1 MVQKYSF
8 KISPEVISDDIF
20 QVCYPSGTTYPSGCT
35 YVYSGMSEI
44 LSGGTGGTSLLTGL
58 TIPILLTQSAV
69 DVGYYSVF
77 DGAILQTDVVRN
89 FIFSATTSSPNTIY
103 IYNTSEKQ
111 LKNYLTFSAYVID
124 WGDGTAPQ
132 NLTTLSPSFTPHLYS
147 TNGTYTITMKQSNPW
162 GVNTIKKTIT
172 IPYTGT
178 TISNPNG
185 TAYFTP
191 LGGSWSGTSFSY
203 DYIFSGDAVNNV
215 SAQVTSAYE
224 TTPFNITGYTKS
236 RITELKLYGPVK
248 YQINT
253 WVYNSVGLAIGQITN
268 ITPDF
273 TGYTV
278 DGVSYVDFKDGTTI
292 YIVKTFGLTSN
303 WMVQEPMTKD
313 EALLNVVFQPDVQS
327 NIFIERGKNS
337 ALERTERLGEVDNIG
352 DLRRYGY
359 GFFNFAIQENIN

>member
-1 MVQKYSF
+1 MEQRYSI
-8 KISPEVISDDIF
+8 KISPEVIKDDVF
-20 QVCYPSGTTYPSGCT
+20 LVCYPSGSTYPSGCT

-58 TIPILLTQSAV
+58 TIPILITQSAV

-77 DGAILQTDVVRN
+77 DGAILQADVVTN
-89 FIFSATTSSPNTIY
+89 FIFSATTTNPNTIY

-111 LKNYLTFSAYVID
+111 LKNYLAFSPYIIN

-132 NLTTLSPSFTPHLYS
+132 SLTTLSPSYTPHIYS
-147 TNGTYTITMKQSNPW
+147 SNGTYTITLKQTNPW

-178 TISNPNG
+178 TIPNPKG

-191 LGGSWSGTSFSY
+191 LGGSWSATAFSY
-203 DYIFSGDAVNNV
+203 DYIFTGDSVNNV
-215 SAQVTSAYE
+215 SSQVSSNYV
-224 TTPFNITGYTKS
+224 TTPFDISGYTKS
-236 RITELKLYGPVK
+236 RLTELKLYGPVK

-253 WVYNSVGLAIGQITN
+253 MVYSSIGLPIGQITTIN
-268 ITPDF
+268 PDY

-278 DGVSYVDFKDGTTI
+278 DGVSYLDFKDGTTV
-292 YIVKTFGLTSN
+292 YLTKSFGLTSN

-352 DLRRYGY
+352 DLNRYGY
-359 GFFNFAIQENIN
+359 GFFNFSIQENIN